1 MTEDQLKTKRIPKNP
16 ITYKITLDNEQ
27 KDAKTHI
34 INKAYS
40 FIHGEAG
47 CGKTLLACQ
56 IALDLV
62 FKRDKSKIIITRPS
76 VSTEDNGFLPG
87 DLKEKM
93 EPWMVPIKSNLLK
106 LYDNKKIQSMYDD
119 GTIELIALTHFRGQT
134 FDNAVCIVDEY
145 QNLTKAQL
153 QMALGRL
160 GQNSIMIFCGDPAQ
174 IDLKTKNLSAVN
186 DISKIEKSDYV
197 YVVTLTHNHRHEAV
211 KHVLKLL
218 NSE

>member
-1 MTEDQLKTKRIPKNP
+1 MKVKRVPKNP
-16 ITYKITLDNEQ
+16 ITYKISLDEEQ
-27 KDAKTHI
+27 KVAKKI
-34 INKAYS
+34 IITKPYS

-56 IALDLV
+56 IGLDLI
-62 FKRDKSKIIITRPS
+62 FKREKTKIIITRPS

-106 LYDNKKIQSMYDD
+106 LYDNKKIQSLYED

-134 FDNAVCIVDEY
+134 FDNAICIVDEY

-160 GQNSIMIFCGDPAQ
+160 GQNSLMIFCGDPAQ
-174 IDLKTKNLSAVN
+174 VDLKNRSTSAVFDVERLQN
-186 DISKIEKSDYV
+186 SEYV
-197 YVVTLTHNHRHEAV
+197 HVATLTQNHRHAAI
-211 KHVLKLL
+211 KHVLRLL
-218 NSE
+218 NS

>member
-1 MTEDQLKTKRIPKNP
+1 MTEEQLKSKRIPKNP
-16 ITYKITLDNEQ
+16 ITYKITLDEHQ

-34 INKAYS
+34 LNSAYS

-62 FKRDKSKIIITRPS
+62 FKREKTKIVITRPS

-87 DLKEKM
+87 DLKDKM
-93 EPWMVPIKSNLLK
+93 EPWMVPIKSNLMK
-106 LYDNKKIQSMYDD
+106 LYDNKKIQALYED

-134 FDNAVCIVDEY
+134 FDNAICIVDEY
-145 QNLTKAQL
+145 QNLTRAQL
-153 QMALGRL
+153 QMAIGRL

-174 IDLKTKNLSAVN
+174 IDLKNKSTSAVN
-186 DISKIEKSDYV
+186 DIPRIEKSEYV
-197 YVVTLTHNHRHEAV
+197 YVTTLLQNHRHPAV
-211 KHVLKLL
+211 KSVLYLL
-218 NSE
+218 NE

>member
-1 MTEDQLKTKRIPKNP
+1 MIDEQKKEKRVPKNP
-16 ITYKITLDNEQ
+16 ITYKISLDEEQ
-27 KDAKTHI
+27 KEAKKI
-34 INKAYS
+34 VIEKAYS

-56 IALDLV
+56 IALDLI
-62 FKRDKSKIIITRPS
+62 FKREKTKIIITRPS

-93 EPWMVPIKSNLLK
+93 EPWMVPIKSNLMK
-106 LYDNKKIQSMYDD
+106 IYDGKKIQSLYED

-145 QNLTKAQL
+145 QNLTRAQL

-174 IDLKTKNLSAVN
+174 IDLKNRLTSAVH
-186 DISKIEKSDYV
+186 DIEKISKSEYV
-197 YVVTLTHNHRHEAV
+197 HVATLTQNHRHEAV
-211 KHVLKLL
+211 KNVLRLL
-218 NSE
+218 NS